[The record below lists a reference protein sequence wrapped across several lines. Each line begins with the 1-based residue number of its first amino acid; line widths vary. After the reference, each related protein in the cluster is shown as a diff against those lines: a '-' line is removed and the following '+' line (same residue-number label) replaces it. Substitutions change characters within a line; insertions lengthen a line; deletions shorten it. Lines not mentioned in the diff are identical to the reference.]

1 MARHGALTQLLASPI
16 ATARHRPPTV
26 DAVTA
31 CLGALAASLAAVD
44 DSRNTVAASSPP
56 PVQQAQQPAAP
67 AAATAPPTLAECDAR
82 LSSAAKQL
90 ADETRE
96 LGFVEEELNDDSI
109 SEKRYRQLAKKQV
122 C

>member
-44 DSRNTVAASSPP
+44 DSRNTVA
-56 PVQQAQQPAAP
+56 VQQAQQPAAP

-109 SEKRYRQLAKKQV
+109 SEKRYRQLDKQQV